1 MSSPRAS
8 RRYWLRLAA
17 FTAVVSGLAAVGVVA
32 ALAVKQYD
40 VFVTPRRQPIT
51 QTPAN
56 VKLPYQDITL
66 TSADGLKLAGWFI
79 PGSRPEAIILVHGI
93 NANRQVML
101 PTAAILAEAGYP
113 LLLVDLRGHGQS
125 DPSHVTYGYREALDV
140 QAAADFLARQPGIE
154 QIGALGLS
162 LGGATVIR
170 AAAIEPRIGPLVV
183 QGTFSSLPGAID
195 DAFEGMSI
203 FPRWP
208 FAPLFV
214 AVAERQLGLN
224 AEMVDSRR
232 DLAVMAPRPL
242 LIIHGRQDHLFPV
255 YHAEEMYRAAPQ
267 PKWLWIIED
276 MGHGDPA
283 QSHTDEYR
291 ARVLTFFAGAFGQR
305 GN

>member
-1 MSSPRAS
+1 MPSARAS

-17 FTAVVSGLAAVGVVA
+17 FAAAVSGLAAVAVVA

-40 VFVTPRRQPIT
+40 VFVTPRRLPIT
-51 QTPAN
+51 TTPAKLN
-56 VKLPYQDITL
+56 LPYRNINL
-66 TSADGLKLAGWFI
+66 TASDGLHLAGWYI

-101 PTAAILAEAGYP
+101 PTAEILAGAGYP
-113 LLLVDLRGHGQS
+113 LLLPDLRGHGQS

-154 QIGALGLS
+154 QIGAVGMS

-170 AAAIEPRIGPLVV
+170 AAAIEPQIGPLVV
-183 QGTFSSLPGAID
+183 QSTFSSLPGAID
-195 DAFEGMSI
+195 DAFEGMSV

-224 AEMVDSRR
+224 AAAVDSRR
-232 DLAVMAPRPL
+232 DLATMPPRPL

-255 YHAEEMYRAAPQ
+255 HHAEEMYQAAPQ
-267 PKWLWIIED
+267 PKALWIIED
-276 MGHGDPA
+276 MGHGNPA
-283 QSHTDEYR
+283 ESHTEEYR
-291 ARVLTFFAGAFGQR
+291 ARVLTFFADAFG
-305 GN
+305 N